1 MIACWLGNRNGE
13 KSDKIIFKNY
23 YKKKKEKK
31 KKKKEIEEG
40 KIIKN

>member
-23 YKKKKEKK
+23 YKKKKRQ
-31 KKKKEIEEG
+31 KKEIEEG
-40 KIIKN
+40 KIIKKIKL